1 MGPCKY
7 LAGEMEETY
16 IERKQRN
23 KVMQN
28 LLRLVGNCLGVPVGT
43 ISMQH
48 PETDTEVILEGWWR
62 DEPIYGATGRPTREY
77 FNRVRFWFESAIYF
91 LTQDEAIRHP

>member
-16 IERKQRN
+16 IEQKQRN
-23 KVMQN
+23 MVMQN

-48 PETDTEVILEGWWR
+48 PKTDTEVILEGWWR
-62 DEPIYGATGRPTREY
+62 DEPSYEATGRQTREY
-77 FNRVRFWFESAIYF
+77 FNRMRFWFESAIYF
-91 LTQDEAIRHP
+91 LTQDEAIRRP

>member
-1 MGPCKY
+1 MRPCKY
-7 LAGEMEETY
+7 LAGEMGETY

-23 KVMQN
+23 KIIQN
-28 LLRLVGNCLGVPVGT
+28 LLRPVGNCLGVPVGT
-43 ISMQH
+43 LSIQH

-91 LTQDEAIRHP
+91 LSQDEAIRRP